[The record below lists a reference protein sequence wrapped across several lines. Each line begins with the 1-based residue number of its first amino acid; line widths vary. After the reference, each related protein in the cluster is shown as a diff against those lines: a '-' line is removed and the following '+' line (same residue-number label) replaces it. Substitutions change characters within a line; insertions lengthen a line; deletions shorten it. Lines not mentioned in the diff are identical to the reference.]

1 MLVCEEAHRYVP
13 NRGEAQYEAAQE
25 SIKRIA
31 KEGRKYGL
39 FLLVSSQRPSELSRT
54 VLSQCS
60 NFIIHRIQNPE
71 DLMHIRQMTPHI
83 SANIL
88 NRLPSIPKQHAL
100 VFGHSVQIP
109 TLFRVNDAIP
119 TPYSNDNDITA
130 NWFKPKSIEESSET
144 IEDSIVDLPF

>member
-1 MLVCEEAHRYVP
+1 
-13 NRGEAQYEAAQE
+13 
-25 SIKRIA
+25 
-31 KEGRKYGL
+31 
-39 FLLVSSQRPSELSRT
+39 
-54 VLSQCS
+54 
-60 NFIIHRIQNPE
+60 
-71 DLMHIRQMTPHI
+71 MHIRQMTPHI

-144 IEDSIVDLPF
+144 IEDSIVDITILDVDK